1 MKKVFIILALSIFSF
16 ANAQKGT
23 VLVAGSVGFSSQKE
37 TFGNSSVQLVRN
49 SFNITPKV
57 GYQFNNNWTVGAELN
72 IINDKSESKSNFQT
86 PNYLDDKKG
95 LSAGAFIRYS
105 KSLSETFAVYADFGA
120 GIQNIKWNTANYDNN
135 GQYYT
140 STNKGNGFYVGITPA
155 LFINVKKGFGLN
167 FNIGGLGY
175 ETLNYDNNGG
185 DNSQF
190 NFNFGQTASIGISK
204 NF

>member
-23 VLVAGSVGFSSQKE
+23 VLVAGSVGFSSVKQ
-37 TFGNSSVQLVRN
+37 TNSKYEN
-49 SFNITPKV
+49 FNFSPKV
-57 GYQFNNNWTVGAELN
+57 GYQFNDNWTVGGELR
-72 IINDKSESKSNFQT
+72 IINNKTEQKYNFQ
-86 PNYLDDKKG
+86 PQNSIVDQKG
-95 LSAGAFIRYS
+95 LSAGAFVRYS
-105 KSLSETFAVYADFGA
+105 KSLNDTFAVYADLGLGF
-120 GIQNIKWNTANYDNN
+120 QNINQTTSNYNFNN
-135 GQYYT
+135 GQYT
-140 STNKGNGFYVGITPA
+140 STTSKGNGFYVGITPA